1 MHYRSE
7 DDAYQSSPST
17 ADVVLTS
24 KHHEGWCNFRN
35 SYHWNWNSIDV
46 GPMRDLVGDLTAS
59 VRAAGLHMGLY
70 HSLREWYNPL
80 YIMDN
85 DDNCSTTAFVDEVL
99 IPTLKQMVE
108 EYQVSSA
115 RGVFLHC
122 LLSHLLVLYPSGRTV
137 GVGCVCI
144 AYLVLLIVFEN
155 YGDLFLRTF
164 PMGHCA

>member
-1 MHYRSE
+1 MYYRSQ
-7 DDAYQSSPST
+7 DIAYVYESSPST

-115 RGVFLHC
+115 RWRSFYSAC
-122 LLSHLLVLYPSGRTV
+122 CPTLLVLYPSRGTV
-137 GVGCVCI
+137 GVGGGCI
-144 AYLVLLIVFEN
+144 
-155 YGDLFLRTF
+155 
-164 PMGHCA
+164 

>member
-1 MHYRSE
+1 MRVSSVQITKEWVNYKSQ
-7 DDAYQSSPST
+7 DSAYECPPST

-46 GPMRDLVGDLTAS
+46 GPKRDLVGDLTAS

-85 DDNCSTTAFVDEVL
+85 NDNCSTTAFVDEVL
-99 IPTLKQMVE
+99 TPTLKQMVE

-115 RGVFLHC
+115 RWG
-122 LLSHLLVLYPSGRTV
+122 S
-137 GVGCVCI
+137 
-144 AYLVLLIVFEN
+144 YLASFPGHSQI
-155 YGDLFLRTF
+155 YRKIISPQLRDKIEWW
-164 PMGHCA
+164 G